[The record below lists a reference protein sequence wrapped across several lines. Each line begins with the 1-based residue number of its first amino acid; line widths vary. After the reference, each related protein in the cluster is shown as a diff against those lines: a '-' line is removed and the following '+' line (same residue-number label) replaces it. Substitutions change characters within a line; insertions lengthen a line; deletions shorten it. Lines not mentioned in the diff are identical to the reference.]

1 MDNYITRIRNFFQ
14 PPALA
19 ARPASL
25 MEYATGVGILLILG
39 IRLFYHLDQY
49 MDIQF
54 ADEAAY
60 MKFGMEL
67 FEKLNRDWGP
77 VYTIWYKLLSYMT
90 DDPIALYYLNYKIAA
105 IMVPLLFYVFLLRLR
120 ITPLLALFI
129 SACFLYSNMNVTV
142 WPRISNFCMILFLAS
157 VIAVTFQ
164 KKYLHQFITMLFCCL
179 VCSYARPEFYLSFV
193 ATAGLLIIYLLL
205 NRRSI
210 SKNDWIFLGL
220 AIFGI
225 ALLHFVFRFP
235 SNNFFGFNRG
245 VAAFYQH
252 YAYNYKV
259 RTNAPGVAW
268 LFWEELA
275 KNTFG
280 DCNSMWCVIKSQPV
294 IFFKNTL
301 YNIQHYIEF
310 SWTYISSFFIPS
322 FLAKTSKKAMLGA
335 VLLTILLIGC
345 LLKKER
351 RAIIGAYIRQHVL
364 LYIFLLVFCLPTLAS
379 CIVVYPRTHYILLQ
393 SGLTLTLLAIV
404 LNSGLPGKKLPGW
417 AMALLLPVFLLLPS
431 GLKNY
436 NFLLTEGEKKQ
447 NFCNTRI
454 VETLRRDFTNKEYCL
469 FTPMPF
475 VTGMLSNNF
484 REVNS
489 VFDKKT
495 DTAFAY
501 YLENRKINL
510 LLITPAI
517 DKDPHLI
524 NDSTWIH
531 FIKDPAAQGFVKKTV
546 CGDSHYLLVKEN

>member
-1 MDNYITRIRNFFQ
+1 MDTYISRIRHYIQTPN
-14 PPALA
+14 LA
-19 ARPASL
+19 VRPASL
-25 MEYATGVGILLILG
+25 LEYATGIIILLILG
-39 IRLFYHLDQY
+39 IRLFYHLDQH

-60 MKFGMEL
+60 MQFGLEL

-77 VYTIWYKLLSYMT
+77 VYTIWYKLLSYLS
-90 DDPIALYYLNYKIAA
+90 DDPIQLYYLNYRFAA
-105 IMVPLLFYVFLLRLR
+105 VAVPVLFYILLLRMR

-157 VIAVTFQ
+157 VITITFQ

-193 ATAGLLIIYLLL
+193 TTAGLLIIYLFFNL
-205 NRRSI
+205 RSV
-210 SKNDWIFLGL
+210 SKNDWLIICL
-220 AIFGI
+220 AIMGI
-225 ALLHFVFRFP
+225 ALLHFIFRFP

-259 RTNAPGVAW
+259 RTQAPGVAW

-280 DCNSMWCVIKSQPV
+280 DCNSMWCVIKTQPL
-294 IFFKNTL
+294 IFLKNTI
-301 YNIQHYIEF
+301 YNIQQYIAF
-310 SWTYISSFFIPS
+310 SWIYISSFAVPS
-322 FLAKTSKKAMLGA
+322 FLAKSPKKAVLSAILVTGML
-335 VLLTILLIGC
+335 TWC

-351 RAIIGAYIRQHVL
+351 RHIIGMYIRQHSL
-364 LYIFLLVFCLPTLAS
+364 LFIFMAAFCLPTLAS

-393 SGLTLTLLAIV
+393 SGLSLTWLAIV
-404 LNSGLPGKKLPGW
+404 LNSGVSEKKIPVW
-417 AMALLLPVFLLLPS
+417 TMALLLPVFILLPS
-431 GLKNY
+431 GLKHY

-454 VETLRRDFTNKEYCL
+454 VETLRRGYNDKAYCL

-475 VTGMLSNNF
+475 VTGMLPGNF
-484 REVNS
+484 SEVNS

-495 DTAFAY
+495 DTAFVY
-501 YLENRKINL
+501 YLENRKINM

-517 DKDPHLI
+517 GKDPHLI
-524 NDSTWIH
+524 YDSTWNN
-531 FIKDPAAQGFVKKTV
+531 FMKDPLARGFVKKPV